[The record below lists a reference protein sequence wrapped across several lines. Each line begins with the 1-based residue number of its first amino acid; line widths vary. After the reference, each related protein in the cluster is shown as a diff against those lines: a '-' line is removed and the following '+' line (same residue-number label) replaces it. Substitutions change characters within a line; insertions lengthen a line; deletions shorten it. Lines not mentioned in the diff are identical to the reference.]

1 MTNAY
6 ILYTT
11 YGPNR
16 TKLDHEEFILSIA
29 RTLIK
34 EGLRTSHLNTPH
46 VRTENWYKM
55 ISQETTFQRKYQG
68 KRGQKENQVGLVLHA
83 MDHGQISKIK
93 YYLNIVHEYGVQLAK
108 KFYVQHLASKFFT
121 LISIIKIFC

>member
-6 ILYTT
+6 ILYTS
-11 YGPNR
+11 YGRNGN
-16 TKLDHEEFILSIA
+16 KLDHEEFILSIA

-34 EGLRTSHLNTPH
+34 EGLRTSHLNTPML
-46 VRTENWYKM
+46 ELKIWYKM
-55 ISQETTFQRKYQG
+55 ISQETPFQRKYQG

-93 YYLNIVHEYGVQLAK
+93 YYLNIVHEYGV
-108 KFYVQHLASKFFT
+108 
-121 LISIIKIFC
+121 